1 MNTAKVIG
9 ICHRIKITNADKRGP
24 LLAELTDAID
34 EADGAPALTPKQ
46 LNQQAHNSSGTV
58 ENLRCMLQDPGI
70 RDNGRAQAAI
80 VRAIRTAQA

>member
-9 ICHRIKITNADKRGP
+9 ICHRIRITRADKRGP

-46 LNQQAHNSSGTV
+46 LNQQAHNSLLV
-58 ENLRCMLQDPGI
+58 ENLRGMLTSGELDGSPGA
-70 RDNGRAQAAI
+70 RMKLVWALRKLQ
-80 VRAIRTAQA
+80 Q